1 MSINTKAF
9 KVKNGLQ
16 VAGNATFQS
25 GISFSGTTLSINQT
39 TKRLQVSA
47 NGQNLEIAMLTDTG
61 ISTPVGM
68 SFEYDGGL

>member
-1 MSINTKAF
+1 VSINNKNF
-9 KVKNGLQ
+9 RVKNGLQ

-25 GISFSGTTLSINQT
+25 GISFSGTTLSINPT

-47 NGQNLEIAMLTDTG
+47 NGQDLQIAMLSDTG
-61 ISTPVGM
+61 TATPIGM